1 MGNRIL
7 IAVIDDKHQTGE
19 AATLP
24 APAYILQDLDPQ
36 TLLAALN
43 DIRQG
48 GTLAPALGTPVTM
61 ELSISASPRN
71 SVRLSAREKQVLY
84 AMIDGFS
91 YKMIAGHLGISF
103 ETVRSHIKRIYEKLN
118 VHNNAQAVAKTLN
131 EGLLAI

>member
-61 ELSISASPRN
+61 ELSI
-71 SVRLSAREKQVLY
+71 
-84 AMIDGFS
+84 
-91 YKMIAGHLGISF
+91 
-103 ETVRSHIKRIYEKLN
+103 
-118 VHNNAQAVAKTLN
+118 
-131 EGLLAI
+131 